1 MIETWRWFGPTDKVT
16 LNDIRQTGAS
26 GIVTSLYHLEPGIV
40 WKKEEISSRLTEIAG
55 SKSLLT
61 KLSWQVVESLP
72 VSEVIKTGSHPRDEH
87 IKAWIESME
96 NLSELGINVIC
107 YNFMPILDWTRTEL
121 AAPMSNGATAM
132 YFDLLDFIAFD
143 CFILER
149 MDSQNDYEKQLVDKA
164 KNRFEGFSEEKKLIL
179 SKNITAGLPGAGET
193 LTFQEVKR
201 RLDGYSGIDAD
212 KLRENFKYFLDAVV
226 PTAEKLGVRLCCHPD
241 DPPWSLL
248 GLPRIMSTE
257 EDYNWLVN
265 VHPSK
270 ANGITFCTGSLGTS
284 FENDLPGM
292 VSRLGK
298 HIHFFHLRNV
308 TREQESIPT
317 SFYEDEHLSGNS
329 DMIDIISEIIREEN
343 RRKAEGREDW
353 SIPMRPDHGQNIL
366 DDHGRNAMPGYPAI
380 GRLKGLAELR
390 GVFKAL
396 EHKMCTEE

>member
-16 LNDIRQTGAS
+16 LSDIKQTGAS

-40 WKKEEISSRLTEIAG
+40 WKKEEISSRLIEIAG
-55 SKSLLT
+55 SKSHPT
-61 KLSWQVVESLP
+61 NLSWHVVESLP

-121 AAPMSNGATAM
+121 AAPMSSGATAM
-132 YFDLLDFIAFD
+132 YFDLVDFIAFD

-149 MDSQNDYEKQLVDKA
+149 MNAQSDYEKQLVDIA
-164 KNRFEGFSEEKKLIL
+164 KNRFEGFSKEKKLIL
-179 SKNITAGLPGAGET
+179 SKNITAGLPGAGEK
-193 LTFQEVKR
+193 LTFREVKR
-201 RLDGYSGIDAD
+201 RLEGYSGIDAD

-241 DPPWSLL
+241 DPPWPLL

-265 VHPSK
+265 IHPSK
-270 ANGITFCTGSLGTS
+270 ANGITLCTGSLGTS

-292 VSRLGK
+292 VSRMGK
-298 HIHFFHLRNV
+298 HIHFLHLRNV

-317 SFYEDEHLSGNS
+317 SFYEDEHLSGNT
-329 DMIDIISEIIREEN
+329 DMIETISEIIREEN

-396 EHKMCTEE
+396 EHKI

>member
-40 WKKEEISSRLTEIAG
+40 WKKEEISSRLVEIAG
-55 SKSLLT
+55 SKSHLT
-61 KLSWQVVESLP
+61 NLSWQVVESLP

-121 AAPMSNGATAM
+121 AAPMSSGATAM

-143 CFILER
+143 CFILGR
-149 MDSQNDYEKQLVDKA
+149 MDAQNDYEKQLVDKA
-164 KNRFEGFSEEKKLIL
+164 KHRFEGFSKEKKLIL

-201 RLDGYSGIDAD
+201 RLDDYSGIDAD

-241 DPPWSLL
+241 DPPWPLL
-248 GLPRIMSTE
+248 GLPRIMSSE
-257 EDYNWLVN
+257 EDYHWLMN

-329 DMIDIISEIIREEN
+329 DMIEIISEIIREEN

>member
-1 MIETWRWFGPTDKVT
+1 MIETWRWFGPTDKIT
-16 LNDIRQTGAS
+16 LSDIRQTGAS

-40 WKKEEISSRLTEIAG
+40 WKKEEISSRLIEIAG
-55 SKSLLT
+55 SKSHPT
-61 KLSWQVVESLP
+61 NLSWQVVESLP
-72 VSEVIKTGSHPRDEH
+72 VSEVIKMGSHPRDEH
-87 IKAWIESME
+87 IKAWIESMG

-121 AAPMSNGATAM
+121 AAPMSSGATAM
-132 YFDLLDFIAFD
+132 YFNLLDFVVFD

-149 MDSQNDYEKQLVDKA
+149 TNAQSDYEKQLVDIA
-164 KNRFEGFSEEKKLIL
+164 KNRFEGFSKEKKLIL
-179 SKNITAGLPGAGET
+179 SKNITAGLPGAGEK

-201 RLDGYSGIDAD
+201 RLEGYSGIDAD

-241 DPPWSLL
+241 DPPWPLL

-257 EDYNWLVN
+257 KDYNWLVN

-270 ANGITFCTGSLGTS
+270 ANGITLCTGSLGTS

-298 HIHFFHLRNV
+298 HIHFLHLRNV

-317 SFYEDEHLSGNS
+317 SFYEDEHLSGNT
-329 DMIDIISEIIREEN
+329 DMIETISEVIREEN
-343 RRKAEGREDW
+343 RRKTEGREDW

-390 GVFKAL
+390 GVYRAL
-396 EHKMCTEE
+396 EHKILTEE

>member
-40 WKKEEISSRLTEIAG
+40 WKKEEISSRLAEIAG
-55 SKSLLT
+55 SKSHLT
-61 KLSWQVVESLP
+61 NLSWKVVESLP

-121 AAPMSNGATAM
+121 AAPMSSGATAM

-329 DMIDIISEIIREEN
+329 DMIQIISEIIREEN

>member
-1 MIETWRWFGPTDKVT
+1 MIETWRWFGPKDKVT
-16 LNDIRQTGAS
+16 LSDIRQTGAS

-40 WKKEEISSRLTEIAG
+40 WKKEEISSRLKEITG
-55 SKSLLT
+55 SKSQPT
-61 KLSWQVVESLP
+61 HLSWEVVESLP
-72 VSEVIKTGSHPRDEH
+72 VSETIKTGSHPRDEH

-121 AAPMSNGATAM
+121 AAPMSSGATAM

-149 MDSQNDYEKQLVDKA
+149 ISAQNDYEKHLVDKA
-164 KNRFEGFSEEKKLIL
+164 KNRFESFSTEKKLL
-179 SKNITAGLPGAGET
+179 LTKNITAGLPGAGEN
-193 LTFQEVKR
+193 LTFGEVKT
-201 RLDGYSGIDAD
+201 RLEGYSGIDAD

-241 DPPWSLL
+241 DPPWPLL

-257 EDYNWLVN
+257 EDYNWLLN
-265 VHPSK
+265 IHPSK
-270 ANGITFCTGSLGTS
+270 ANGITLCTGSLGTG

-292 VSRLGK
+292 VSRMGQ
-298 HIHFFHLRNV
+298 HIHFLHLRNV
-308 TREQESIPT
+308 TREQEKKPT
-317 SFYEDEHLSGNS
+317 SFYEDEHLSGNT
-329 DMIDIISEIIREEN
+329 DMIATISEIVREES

-390 GVFKAL
+390 GVFKTF
-396 EHKMCTEE
+396 EHKNS

>member
-16 LNDIRQTGAS
+16 LSDIRQTGAS
-26 GIVTSLYHLEPGIV
+26 GIVTSLYHLEPGLV

-55 SKSLLT
+55 SKSHPT
-61 KLSWQVVESLP
+61 NLSWQVVESLP

-87 IKAWIESME
+87 IRAWIESME

-121 AAPMSNGATAM
+121 AAPMSSGATAM

-149 MDSQNDYEKQLVDKA
+149 INAQSDYEKQLVDVA
-164 KNRFEGFSEEKKLIL
+164 KKRFEGFSKEKKSTL
-179 SKNITAGLPGAGET
+179 SKNITAGLPGAGEK
-193 LTFQEVKR
+193 LTFEEVKR
-201 RLDGYSGIDAD
+201 RLEGYSGIDAD
-212 KLRENFKYFLDAVV
+212 NLRENFKYFLDAVV

-241 DPPWSLL
+241 DPPWPLL
-248 GLPRIMSTE
+248 GLPRIMSSE

-292 VSRLGK
+292 VSRMGK
-298 HIHFFHLRNV
+298 HIHFLHLRNV

-317 SFYEDEHLSGNS
+317 SFYEDEHLSGNT
-329 DMIDIISEIIREEN
+329 DMVETISEIIREEN

-396 EHKMCTEE
+396 ERKI

>member
-40 WKKEEISSRLTEIAG
+40 WKKEEISSRLAEIAG
-55 SKSLLT
+55 SKSHLT
-61 KLSWQVVESLP
+61 NLSWKVVESLP

-87 IKAWIESME
+87 IKAWIKSME
-96 NLSELGINVIC
+96 NLSEVGIDVIC

-121 AAPMSNGATAM
+121 AAPMSSGATAM

-241 DPPWSLL
+241 DPPWPLL

-265 VHPSK
+265 IHPSK

>member
-16 LNDIRQTGAS
+16 LSDIRQTGAS

-40 WKKEEISSRLTEIAG
+40 WKKEEISSRLIEIAG
-55 SKSLLT
+55 SKSHPT
-61 KLSWQVVESLP
+61 NLSWHVVESLP

-121 AAPMSNGATAM
+121 AAPMSSGATAM
-132 YFDLLDFIAFD
+132 YFDLVDFIAFD

-149 MDSQNDYEKQLVDKA
+149 MHAQSDYEKQLVDIA
-164 KNRFEGFSEEKKLIL
+164 KNRFEGFSKEKKLIL
-179 SKNITAGLPGAGET
+179 SKNITAGLPGAGEK
-193 LTFQEVKR
+193 LTFREVKR
-201 RLDGYSGIDAD
+201 RLEGYSGIDAD

-241 DPPWSLL
+241 DPPWPLL

-265 VHPSK
+265 IHPSK
-270 ANGITFCTGSLGTS
+270 ANGITLCTGSLGTS

-298 HIHFFHLRNV
+298 HIHFLHLRNV

-317 SFYEDEHLSGNS
+317 SFYEDEHLSGNT
-329 DMIDIISEIIREEN
+329 DMIETISEIIREEN

-396 EHKMCTEE
+396 ERKI

>member
-1 MIETWRWFGPTDKVT
+1 MIETWRWFGPKDKVT
-16 LNDIRQTGAS
+16 LSDIRQTGAS

-40 WKKEEISSRLTEIAG
+40 WKKEEISSRLTEITG
-55 SKSLLT
+55 SKSQPT
-61 KLSWQVVESLP
+61 HLSWEVVESLP
-72 VSEVIKTGSHPRDEH
+72 VSETIKTGSHPRDEH

-121 AAPMSNGATAM
+121 AAPMSSGATAM
-132 YFDLLDFIAFD
+132 YFDLVDFIAFD

-149 MDSQNDYEKQLVDKA
+149 MHAQNDYEKHLVDKA
-164 KNRFEGFSEEKKLIL
+164 KNRFESFSTEKKLL
-179 SKNITAGLPGAGET
+179 LTKNITAGLPGAGEN
-193 LTFQEVKR
+193 LTFGEVKT
-201 RLDGYSGIDAD
+201 RLEGYSGIDAD

-241 DPPWSLL
+241 DPPWPLL

-257 EDYNWLVN
+257 EDYNWLLN
-265 VHPSK
+265 IHPSK
-270 ANGITFCTGSLGTS
+270 ANGITLCTGSLGTG

-292 VSRLGK
+292 VSRMGQ
-298 HIHFFHLRNV
+298 HIHFLHLRNV
-308 TREQESIPT
+308 TREQEKKPT
-317 SFYEDEHLSGNS
+317 SFYEDEHLSGNT
-329 DMIDIISEIIREEN
+329 DMIATISEIVREES

-396 EHKMCTEE
+396 EHKNS

>member
-16 LNDIRQTGAS
+16 LSDIRQTGAS

-40 WKKEEISSRLTEIAG
+40 WKKEEISSRLIEIAG
-55 SKSLLT
+55 SKSHLT
-61 KLSWQVVESLP
+61 NLSWHVVESLP

-121 AAPMSNGATAM
+121 AAPMSSGATAM
-132 YFDLLDFIAFD
+132 YFDLVDFIAFD

-149 MDSQNDYEKQLVDKA
+149 MHAQSDYEKQLVDIA
-164 KNRFEGFSEEKKLIL
+164 KNRFEGFSKEKKLIL
-179 SKNITAGLPGAGET
+179 SKNITAGLPGAGEK
-193 LTFQEVKR
+193 LTFREVKR
-201 RLDGYSGIDAD
+201 RLEGYSGIDAD

-241 DPPWSLL
+241 DPPWPLL

-265 VHPSK
+265 IHPSK
-270 ANGITFCTGSLGTS
+270 ANGITLCTGSLGTS

-292 VSRLGK
+292 VSRMGK
-298 HIHFFHLRNV
+298 HIHFLHLRNV

-317 SFYEDEHLSGNS
+317 SFYEDEHLSGNT
-329 DMIDIISEIIREEN
+329 DMIETISEIIREEN

-396 EHKMCTEE
+396 EHKI

>member
-16 LNDIRQTGAS
+16 LSDIRQTGAS
-26 GIVTSLYHLEPGIV
+26 GIVTSLYHLEPGLV

-55 SKSLLT
+55 SKSHPT
-61 KLSWQVVESLP
+61 NLSWQVVESLP

-121 AAPMSNGATAM
+121 AAPMSSGATAM

-149 MDSQNDYEKQLVDKA
+149 INAQSDYEKQLVDVA
-164 KNRFEGFSEEKKLIL
+164 KKRFEGFSKEKKSTL
-179 SKNITAGLPGAGET
+179 SKNITAGLPGAGEK
-193 LTFQEVKR
+193 LTFEEVKR
-201 RLDGYSGIDAD
+201 RLEGYSGIDAD

-241 DPPWSLL
+241 DPPWPLL

-265 VHPSK
+265 IHPSK
-270 ANGITFCTGSLGTS
+270 ANGITFCTGSLGAS

-292 VSRLGK
+292 VSRMGQ
-298 HIHFFHLRNV
+298 HIHFLHLRNV

-317 SFYEDEHLSGNS
+317 SFYEDEHLSGNT
-329 DMIDIISEIIREEN
+329 DMIEIISEIIREEN

-396 EHKMCTEE
+396 EHKICTEE

>member
-1 MIETWRWFGPTDKVT
+1 MIETWRWFGPEDKVT
-16 LNDIRQTGAS
+16 LSDIRQTGAS
-26 GIVTSLYHLEPGIV
+26 GIVTSLYHLEPGMV
-40 WKKEEISSRLTEIAG
+40 WKKEEISSRLAEISG
-55 SKSLLT
+55 SKSYPT
-61 KLSWQVVESLP
+61 NLSWQVVESLP
-72 VSEVIKTGSHPRDEH
+72 VSETIKTGSHPREEH

-96 NLSELGINVIC
+96 NLSELGIKVIC

-121 AAPMSNGATAM
+121 AAPMSSGATAM

-149 MDSQNDYEKQLVDKA
+149 VGAQNDYGKQMVDKA
-164 KNRFEGFSEEKKLIL
+164 KHRFGGFSKEKKLTL
-179 SKNITAGLPGAGET
+179 SKNITAGLPGASEK

-201 RLDGYSGIDAD
+201 RLEGYSGIDAD
-212 KLRENFKYFLDAVV
+212 KLRENLKYFLDAVV

-241 DPPWSLL
+241 DPPWPLL

-265 VHPSK
+265 IHPSK

-292 VSRLGK
+292 VSRMGQ
-298 HIHFFHLRNV
+298 HIHFLHLRNV
-308 TREQESIPT
+308 TREKESIPT

-329 DMIDIISEIIREEN
+329 DMIKIISEIIREEN

-396 EHKMCTEE
+396 EHKICTEE

>member
-16 LNDIRQTGAS
+16 LSDIRQTGAS
-26 GIVTSLYHLEPGIV
+26 GIVTSLYHLEPGLV

-55 SKSLLT
+55 SKSHPT
-61 KLSWQVVESLP
+61 NLSWQVVESLP

-121 AAPMSNGATAM
+121 AAPMSSGATAM

-149 MDSQNDYEKQLVDKA
+149 INAQSDYEKQLVDVA
-164 KNRFEGFSEEKKLIL
+164 KKRFEGFSKEKKSTL
-179 SKNITAGLPGAGET
+179 SKNITAGLPGAGEK
-193 LTFQEVKR
+193 LTFEEVKR
-201 RLDGYSGIDAD
+201 RLEAYSGIDAD

-241 DPPWSLL
+241 DPPWPLL

-265 VHPSK
+265 IHPSK
-270 ANGITFCTGSLGTS
+270 ANGITFCTGSLGAS

-292 VSRLGK
+292 VSRLGQ
-298 HIHFFHLRNV
+298 HIHFLHLRNV

-329 DMIDIISEIIREEN
+329 DMIEIISEIIREEN

-396 EHKMCTEE
+396 EHKICTEE

>member
-16 LNDIRQTGAS
+16 LSDIRQTGAS
-26 GIVTSLYHLEPGIV
+26 GIVTSLYHLEPGLV

-55 SKSLLT
+55 SKSHPT
-61 KLSWQVVESLP
+61 NLSWQVVESLP

-96 NLSELGINVIC
+96 NLSELGIKVIC

-121 AAPMSNGATAM
+121 AAPMSSGATAM

-149 MDSQNDYEKQLVDKA
+149 INAQSDYEKQLVDVA
-164 KNRFEGFSEEKKLIL
+164 KKRFEGFSKEKKSTL
-179 SKNITAGLPGAGET
+179 SKNITAGLPGAGEK

-201 RLDGYSGIDAD
+201 RLEGYSGIDAD

-241 DPPWSLL
+241 DPPWPLL

-257 EDYNWLVN
+257 QDYNWLVN

-270 ANGITFCTGSLGTS
+270 ANGITLCTGSLGTS

-298 HIHFFHLRNV
+298 HIHFLHLRNV
-308 TREQESIPT
+308 TREKESIPT
-317 SFYEDEHLSGNS
+317 SFYEDEHLLGNT
-329 DMIDIISEIIREEN
+329 DMVETISEIIREEN
-343 RRKAEGREDW
+343 RRKTEGREDW

-390 GVFKAL
+390 GVFRAL
-396 EHKMCTEE
+396 EQKM

>member
-40 WKKEEISSRLTEIAG
+40 WKKEEISSRLAEIAG
-55 SKSLLT
+55 SKSHLT
-61 KLSWQVVESLP
+61 NLSWKVVESLP

-121 AAPMSNGATAM
+121 AAPMSSGATAM

>member
-16 LNDIRQTGAS
+16 LSDIRQTGAS
-26 GIVTSLYHLEPGIV
+26 GIVTSLYHLEPGLV

-55 SKSLLT
+55 SKSHPT
-61 KLSWQVVESLP
+61 NLSWQVVESLP

-121 AAPMSNGATAM
+121 AAPMSSGATAM

-149 MDSQNDYEKQLVDKA
+149 INAQSDYEKQLVDVA
-164 KNRFEGFSEEKKLIL
+164 KKRFEGFSKEKKSTL
-179 SKNITAGLPGAGET
+179 SKNITAGLPGAGEK
-193 LTFQEVKR
+193 LTFEEVKR
-201 RLDGYSGIDAD
+201 RLEGYSGIDAD

-241 DPPWSLL
+241 DPPWPLL

-265 VHPSK
+265 IHPSK
-270 ANGITFCTGSLGTS
+270 ANGITFCTGSLGAS

-292 VSRLGK
+292 VSRMGQ
-298 HIHFFHLRNV
+298 HIHFLHLRNV

-317 SFYEDEHLSGNS
+317 SFYEDEHLSGNT
-329 DMIDIISEIIREEN
+329 DMIETISEIIREEN

-396 EHKMCTEE
+396 ERKI

>member
-16 LNDIRQTGAS
+16 LSDIRQTGAS
-26 GIVTSLYHLEPGIV
+26 GIVTSLYHLEPGLV

-55 SKSLLT
+55 SKSHPT
-61 KLSWQVVESLP
+61 NLSWQVVESLP

-96 NLSELGINVIC
+96 NLSELGIKVIC

-121 AAPMSNGATAM
+121 AAPMSSGATAM

-149 MDSQNDYEKQLVDKA
+149 INAQSDYEKQLVDVA
-164 KNRFEGFSEEKKLIL
+164 KKRFEGFSKEKKSTL
-179 SKNITAGLPGAGET
+179 SKNITAGLPGAGEK

-201 RLDGYSGIDAD
+201 RLEGYSGIDAD

-241 DPPWSLL
+241 DPPWPLL

-265 VHPSK
+265 VHSSK
-270 ANGITFCTGSLGTS
+270 ANGITLCTGSLGTS

-298 HIHFFHLRNV
+298 HIHFLHLRNV
-308 TREQESIPT
+308 TREKESIPT
-317 SFYEDEHLSGNS
+317 SFYEDEHLLGNT
-329 DMIDIISEIIREEN
+329 DMVEIISEIIREEN
-343 RRKAEGREDW
+343 RRKTEGREDW

-390 GVFKAL
+390 GVFRAL
-396 EHKMCTEE
+396 EHKI

>member
-40 WKKEEISSRLTEIAG
+40 WKKEEISSRLVEIAG
-55 SKSLLT
+55 SKSHVNN
-61 KLSWQVVESLP
+61 LSWQVVESLP

-121 AAPMSNGATAM
+121 AAPMSSGATAM

-241 DPPWSLL
+241 DPPWPLL

-329 DMIDIISEIIREEN
+329 DMIEIISEIIREEN

>member
-16 LNDIRQTGAS
+16 LSDIRQTGAS
-26 GIVTSLYHLEPGIV
+26 GIVTSLYHLEPGLV
-40 WKKEEISSRLTEIAG
+40 WKQEEISSRLTEIAG
-55 SKSLLT
+55 SKSHPT
-61 KLSWQVVESLP
+61 NLSWQVVESLP

-96 NLSELGINVIC
+96 NLSELGIKVIC

-121 AAPMSNGATAM
+121 AAPMSSGATAM

-149 MDSQNDYEKQLVDKA
+149 INAQSDYEKQLVDVA
-164 KNRFEGFSEEKKLIL
+164 KKRFEGFSKEKKSTL
-179 SKNITAGLPGAGET
+179 SKNITAGLPGAGEK

-201 RLDGYSGIDAD
+201 RLEGYSGIDAD

-226 PTAEKLGVRLCCHPD
+226 PTAEKMGVRLCCHPD
-241 DPPWSLL
+241 DPPWPLL

-265 VHPSK
+265 IHPSK
-270 ANGITFCTGSLGTS
+270 ANGITFCTGSLGAS

-292 VSRLGK
+292 VSRMGQ
-298 HIHFFHLRNV
+298 HIHFLHLRNV

-317 SFYEDEHLSGNS
+317 SFFEDEHLSGNT
-329 DMIDIISEIIREEN
+329 DMIETISEIIREEN

-396 EHKMCTEE
+396 ERKI

>member
-40 WKKEEISSRLTEIAG
+40 WKKEEISSRLAEIAG
-55 SKSLLT
+55 SKSHLT
-61 KLSWQVVESLP
+61 NLSWKVVESLP

-87 IKAWIESME
+87 IKAWIKSME
-96 NLSELGINVIC
+96 NLSEVGIDVIC

-121 AAPMSNGATAM
+121 AAPMSSGATAM

>member
-40 WKKEEISSRLTEIAG
+40 WKKEEISSRLAEIAG
-55 SKSLLT
+55 SKSHLT
-61 KLSWQVVESLP
+61 NLSWKVVESLP

-87 IKAWIESME
+87 IKAWIKSME
-96 NLSELGINVIC
+96 NLSEVGIDVIC

-121 AAPMSNGATAM
+121 AAPMSSGATAM

-149 MDSQNDYEKQLVDKA
+149 MGSQNDYEKQLVDKA

>member
-16 LNDIRQTGAS
+16 LSDIRQTGAS
-26 GIVTSLYHLEPGIV
+26 GIVTSLYHLEPGLV
-40 WKKEEISSRLTEIAG
+40 WKKEEISSRLIEIAG
-55 SKSLLT
+55 SKSHPT
-61 KLSWQVVESLP
+61 NLSWQVVESLP

-96 NLSELGINVIC
+96 NLSELGIKVIC

-121 AAPMSNGATAM
+121 AAPMSSGATAM

-149 MDSQNDYEKQLVDKA
+149 INAQSDYEKQLVDIA
-164 KNRFEGFSEEKKLIL
+164 KNRFEGFSKEKKLTL
-179 SKNITAGLPGAGET
+179 SKNITAGLPGAGEK

-201 RLDGYSGIDAD
+201 RLEGYSGIDAD

-241 DPPWSLL
+241 DPPWPLL

-270 ANGITFCTGSLGTS
+270 ANGITLCTGSLGTS

-298 HIHFFHLRNV
+298 HIHFLHLRNV
-308 TREQESIPT
+308 TREKESIPT
-317 SFYEDEHLSGNS
+317 SFYEDEHLLGNT
-329 DMIDIISEIIREEN
+329 DMVETISEIIREEN
-343 RRKAEGREDW
+343 RRKTEGREDW

-396 EHKMCTEE
+396 ERKI

>member
-16 LNDIRQTGAS
+16 LSDIRQTGAS
-26 GIVTSLYHLEPGIV
+26 GIVTSLYHLEPGLV

-55 SKSLLT
+55 SKSHPT
-61 KLSWQVVESLP
+61 NLSWQVVESLP

-121 AAPMSNGATAM
+121 AAPMSSGATAM

-149 MDSQNDYEKQLVDKA
+149 INAQSDYEKQLVDVA
-164 KNRFEGFSEEKKLIL
+164 KKRFEGFSKEKKSTL
-179 SKNITAGLPGAGET
+179 SKNITAGLPGAGEK
-193 LTFQEVKR
+193 LTFEEVKR
-201 RLDGYSGIDAD
+201 RLEGYSGIDAD

-241 DPPWSLL
+241 DPPWPLL

-265 VHPSK
+265 IHPSK
-270 ANGITFCTGSLGTS
+270 ANGITFCTGSLGAS

-292 VSRLGK
+292 VSRMGQ
-298 HIHFFHLRNV
+298 HIHFLHLRNV

-317 SFYEDEHLSGNS
+317 SFYEDEHLSGNT
-329 DMIDIISEIIREEN
+329 DMIETISEIIREEN

-366 DDHGRNAMPGYPAI
+366 DDHRRSVMPGYPAI

-396 EHKMCTEE
+396 EHKICTEE

>member
-16 LNDIRQTGAS
+16 LSDIRQTGAS
-26 GIVTSLYHLEPGIV
+26 GIVTSLYHLEPGLV

-55 SKSLLT
+55 SKSHPT
-61 KLSWQVVESLP
+61 NLSWQVVESLP

-121 AAPMSNGATAM
+121 AAPMSSGATAM

-149 MDSQNDYEKQLVDKA
+149 INAQSDYEKQLVDVA
-164 KNRFEGFSEEKKLIL
+164 KKRFEGFSKEKKSTL
-179 SKNITAGLPGAGET
+179 SKNITAGLPGAGEK
-193 LTFQEVKR
+193 LTFEEVKR
-201 RLDGYSGIDAD
+201 RLEGYSEIDAD

-241 DPPWSLL
+241 DPPWPLL

-265 VHPSK
+265 IHPSK
-270 ANGITFCTGSLGTS
+270 ANGITFCTGSLGAS

-292 VSRLGK
+292 VSRMGQ
-298 HIHFFHLRNV
+298 HINFLHLRNV

-329 DMIDIISEIIREEN
+329 DMIEIISEIIREEN

-396 EHKMCTEE
+396 EHKI

>member
-40 WKKEEISSRLTEIAG
+40 WKKEEISSRLVEIAE
-55 SKSLLT
+55 SKSHLT
-61 KLSWQVVESLP
+61 NLSWQVVESLP
-72 VSEVIKTGSHPRDEH
+72 VSEVIKTGAHPRDEH

-121 AAPMSNGATAM
+121 AAPMSSGATAM

-143 CFILER
+143 CFILGR
-149 MDSQNDYEKQLVDKA
+149 MDAQNDYEKQLVDKA
-164 KNRFEGFSEEKKLIL
+164 KHRFEGFSKEKKLIL

-201 RLDGYSGIDAD
+201 RLESYSGIDAD

-241 DPPWSLL
+241 DPPWPLL

-329 DMIDIISEIIREEN
+329 DMIEIISEIIREEN
-343 RRKAEGREDW
+343 RRKAEGQEDW

>member
-1 MIETWRWFGPTDKVT
+1 MIETWRWFGPEDKVT
-16 LNDIRQTGAS
+16 LSDIRQTGAS
-26 GIVTSLYHLEPGIV
+26 GIVTSLYHLEPGMV
-40 WKKEEISSRLTEIAG
+40 WNKEEISSRLDEISG
-55 SKSLLT
+55 SKSHPT
-61 KLSWQVVESLP
+61 NLSWQVVESLP
-72 VSEVIKTGSHPRDEH
+72 VSEAIKTGSHPRDEH
-87 IKAWIESME
+87 IKAWIKSME

-121 AAPMSNGATAM
+121 AAPMSSGATAM
-132 YFDLLDFIAFD
+132 YFDFLDFIAFD

-149 MDSQNDYEKQLVDKA
+149 INAQSDYEKQLVDVA
-164 KNRFEGFSEEKKLIL
+164 KKRFEGFSKEKKSTL
-179 SKNITAGLPGAGET
+179 SKNITAGLPGAGEK
-193 LTFQEVKR
+193 LTFEEVKR
-201 RLDGYSGIDAD
+201 RLEGYSGIDAD

-241 DPPWSLL
+241 DPPWPLL

-265 VHPSK
+265 IHPSK
-270 ANGITFCTGSLGTS
+270 ANGITFCTGSLGAS

-292 VSRLGK
+292 VSRMGQ
-298 HIHFFHLRNV
+298 HINFLHLRNV

-317 SFYEDEHLSGNS
+317 SFYEDEHLSGNT
-329 DMIDIISEIIREEN
+329 DMIETISEIIREEN
-343 RRKAEGREDW
+343 RRKAEGRGDRT
-353 SIPMRPDHGQNIL
+353 IPMRPDHGQNIL

-396 EHKMCTEE
+396 EHKICTEE

>member
-16 LNDIRQTGAS
+16 LSDIRQTGAS

-40 WKKEEISSRLTEIAG
+40 WKKEEISSRLIEIAG
-55 SKSLLT
+55 SKSHLT
-61 KLSWQVVESLP
+61 NLSWHVVESLP

-121 AAPMSNGATAM
+121 AAPMSSGATAM
-132 YFDLLDFIAFD
+132 YFDLVDFIAFD

-149 MDSQNDYEKQLVDKA
+149 MNAQSDYEKQLVDIA
-164 KNRFEGFSEEKKLIL
+164 KNRFEGFSKEKKLIL
-179 SKNITAGLPGAGET
+179 SKNITAGLPGAGEK
-193 LTFQEVKR
+193 LTFREVKR
-201 RLDGYSGIDAD
+201 RLEGYSGIDAD

-241 DPPWSLL
+241 DPPWPLL

-265 VHPSK
+265 IHPSK
-270 ANGITFCTGSLGTS
+270 ANGITLCTGSLGTS
-284 FENDLPGM
+284 FENELPGM
-292 VSRLGK
+292 VSRMGK
-298 HIHFFHLRNV
+298 HIHFLHLRNV

-317 SFYEDEHLSGNS
+317 SFYEDQHLSGNT
-329 DMIDIISEIIREEN
+329 DMIETISEIIREEN

-366 DDHGRNAMPGYPAI
+366 DDHERNAMPGYPAI

-396 EHKMCTEE
+396 EHKI

>member
-40 WKKEEISSRLTEIAG
+40 WKKEEISSRLAEIAG
-55 SKSLLT
+55 SKSHLT
-61 KLSWQVVESLP
+61 NLSWKVVESLP

-87 IKAWIESME
+87 IKAWIKSME
-96 NLSELGINVIC
+96 NLSEVGIDVIC

-121 AAPMSNGATAM
+121 AAPMSSGATAM

-329 DMIDIISEIIREEN
+329 DMIQIISEIIREEN

-366 DDHGRNAMPGYPAI
+366 DDHDRNAMPGYPAI